1 MDKGYISLKKSGF
14 SEYTE
19 KRSVFYGYAS
29 PVSTEDEAIAFV
41 KKIKEK
47 HSDARHNVYAYVL
60 RENNAQRFSDDGEP
74 HGTAGLPLL
83 DTLRKSG
90 ITDSVIVVTRY
101 FGGILL
107 GTGGLVRAYSTA
119 AKEAVEDAN
128 VVSYI
133 LYRKAEI
140 SVSYS
145 DYQKIIYMLD
155 KKGIRYSPAVF
166 DAQVTFTAKIL
177 PSDWDSVSTAL
188 ADATGGKALFS
199 DKGYEFDSEK

>member
-1 MDKGYISLKKSGF
+1 MDNGYISLQKSGF

-29 PVSTEDEAIAFV
+29 PVRTEQEAIDFV

-47 HSDARHNVYAYVL
+47 HSDARHNVYAYML
-60 RENNAQRFSDDGEP
+60 RENNTQRFSDDGEP

-83 DTLRKSG
+83 DTLRKPN

-119 AKEAVEDAN
+119 AKEAVEDAGI
-128 VVSYI
+128 VKYV
-133 LYRKAEI
+133 LYKKAKI
-140 SVSYS
+140 TVSYS
-145 DYQKIIYMLD
+145 DYQKLIYFLD
-155 KKGIRYSPAVF
+155 KRDIKHSGEVF
-166 DAQVTFTAKIL
+166 DIQVSLIANIL
-177 PSDWDSVSTAL
+177 PSDWEAVVTSI
-188 ADATGGKALFS
+188 ADATGGKAMIEDVGIEYGF
-199 DKGYEFDSEK
+199 

>member
-1 MDKGYISLKKSGF
+1 MTDGYISLEKSGF

-19 KRSVFYGYAS
+19 KKSVFFGYAA
-29 PVSTEDEAIAFV
+29 PVSTEEEAIAFV
-41 KKIKEK
+41 KRIKEK

-83 DTLRKSG
+83 DTLRKQN
-90 ITDSVIVVTRY
+90 ITDAVIVVTRY

-119 AKEAVEDAN
+119 AKDATADAG

-133 LYRKAEI
+133 LYKKI
-140 SVSYS
+140 KLSVSYS
-145 DYQKIIYMLD
+145 DYQKLVYFLAAHVVGERVCSIVLY
-155 KKGIRYSPAVF
+155 
-166 DAQVTFTAKIL
+166 VTFVKRKIK
-177 PSDWDSVSTAL
+177 SQIIRIY
-188 ADATGGKALFS
+188 FS
-199 DKGYEFDSEK
+199 HHTDTRQT